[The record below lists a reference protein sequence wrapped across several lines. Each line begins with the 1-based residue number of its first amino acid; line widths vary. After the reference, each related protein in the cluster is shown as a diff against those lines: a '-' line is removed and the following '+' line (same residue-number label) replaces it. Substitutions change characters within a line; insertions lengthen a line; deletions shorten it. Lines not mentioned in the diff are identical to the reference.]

1 MSKAFDEAVAAL
13 DALQDAKDQF
23 DAAIAKFRR
32 VYKPKSV
39 GLDEWQDNNETVML
53 ELYDDIETN
62 LG

>member
-1 MSKAFDEAVAAL
+1 MSKAYDDATKAL

-53 ELYDDIETN
+53 ELYDDIEAN